1 MTVFAGVLYSLWIV
15 LKKVLVLLSPVF
27 LIILL
32 FVIGRM
38 FYRHK
43 KYGYDYFDV
52 FKKKKET
59 NASPDIIQNI
69 ICQIDKNAKIRKEED
84 TLIAMTKVGM
94 ICISVFPYQNVRLD
108 GNLEDETLTC
118 IQDGKQMMVQNPFL
132 IQEIKIQKLKQ
143 QFDIPIFSY
152 VLFDTLSL
160 ITLKGK
166 SMSQLLR
173 KNQLYFE
180 LEKMVKEQSHYNKEE
195 IEFYFNQLQ
204 K

>member
-59 NASPDIIQNI
+59 NASSDIIQNI

-84 TLIAMTKVGM
+84 TLIAMTTVGM